1 MILSSIIGLAL
12 WWDKNPFLL
21 VDRKQKITTFL
32 QIAFVIAIL
41 SFLSSFMRVSEPDLF
56 SSLILLLI
64 IVICPLGL
72 VLFWK
77 REKNS
82 IDFIILVSSTII
94 ILFILQFVGYSLMG
108 PFAYREAQLTIFP
121 PLSYPLMVSQKESFI
136 GPPPTPYN
144 NHFYYD
150 SVYNIGLILP
160 LLSIPL
166 SHDFLQISS
175 DVEGYES
182 IWENVRLQ
190 NQFFIFILFFVINY
204 FITLI
209 TMKIWAKQENKHD
222 INQILNRTCRATVL
236 VVNVSFVSV
245 NVPGFVAFLGYRLI
259 GDIAIEAFSF
269 LFLLMGVPLSM
280 VIISLFYKYPFLQEN
295 YEHMT
300 TRLLLIAVAGAI
312 LLILELLIELVS
324 PLASRDIHVDS
335 LTLFQSGIVAIGIIL
350 MTLLLMYRPVLI
362 DDQDISKLID

>member
-12 WWDKNPFLL
+12 WGDKNPFLQ
-21 VDRKQKITTFL
+21 VDKKQKITILL
-32 QIAFVIAIL
+32 QIAFVITII
-41 SFLSSFMRVSEPDLF
+41 SFLSSFMRVSVPDLF
-56 SSLILLLI
+56 SGLILTLI
-64 IVICPLGL
+64 IVICPLGF

-82 IDFIILVSSTII
+82 SDFIILVSSTII
-94 ILFILQFVGYSLMG
+94 ILFILQFVEYSLMG
-108 PFAYREAQLTIFP
+108 PFSYRETQLTIFP

-190 NQFFIFILFFVINY
+190 NQFFIFILFFIINY

-222 INQILNRTCRATVL
+222 INQILNKACRATVL
-236 VVNVSFVSV
+236 LVNISFVSI
-245 NVPGFVAFLGYRLI
+245 NAPGFVAFLGYRLI
-259 GDIAIEAFSF
+259 GDIVIEVFSF
-269 LFLLMGVPLSM
+269 LFLIMAVTLSM

-295 YEHMT
+295 YEYMT
-300 TRLLLIAVAGAI
+300 KRLLLIAVAGAI
-312 LLILELLIELVS
+312 LLILELMIEIVS
-324 PLASRDIHVDS
+324 PLASRDIHVDP
-335 LTLFQSGIVAIGIIL
+335 LALFQIVIVAIGIII
-350 MTLLLMYRPVLI
+350 MTLLLMYKPVLI
-362 DDQDISKLID
+362 DDQDLSKLID